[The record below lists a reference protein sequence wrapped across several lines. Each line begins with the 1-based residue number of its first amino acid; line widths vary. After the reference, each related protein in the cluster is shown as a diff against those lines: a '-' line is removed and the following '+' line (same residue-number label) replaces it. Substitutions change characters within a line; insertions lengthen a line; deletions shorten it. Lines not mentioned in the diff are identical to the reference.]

1 MQRIRVRRANSLL
14 AAALLAAHVM
24 LGSSRVS
31 IADNDGAAFRDL
43 ATGSDF
49 RVRVAAALAL
59 GKSKNKNARFALERA
74 LRDAHPAVRSA
85 AAAAL
90 GQLGDPLALP
100 ALRGAS
106 QREKIVGV
114 KNQMDQVVTRLSAHA
129 KKGKPKYLVSVGKL
143 DNKSGVSGASLLG
156 ALRESTRER
165 MAQVPGVE
173 VLDDGA
179 DVGAA
184 SKSRNLPAFALDGSI
199 TQLKKKQATG
209 SIAYAARV
217 EYLIR
222 KMPDHTLKGT
232 MMGAAQAT
240 ADTAQVRG
248 PAELTQL
255 QLDAVAGAVDGA
267 LRGAGKALEAA
278 TR

>member
-1 MQRIRVRRANSLL
+1 MRRATSVL
-14 AAALLAAHVM
+14 AAALLAAQVM
-24 LGSSRVS
+24 FGASRVS
-31 IADNDGAAFRDL
+31 IADDGAAFRDL
-43 ATGSDF
+43 ATASDF

-90 GQLGDPLALP
+90 GQLGDPASLP
-100 ALRGAS
+100 SLRSAA

-114 KNQMDQVVTRLSAHA
+114 KNQLDQVVSRLSIGV
-129 KKGKPKYLVSVGKL
+129 KKSKPKYLVSVGKL
-143 DNKSGVSGASLLG
+143 DNKSGIRGASLLG
-156 ALRESTRER
+156 ALRDSTRER
-165 MAQVPGVE
+165 MSQVPGVE
-173 VLDDGA
+173 VLADGDD
-179 DVGAA
+179 VVAA

-199 TQLKKKQATG
+199 TQLAKKQATG
-209 SIAYAARV
+209 SISYAARV

-232 MMGAAQAT
+232 MSGAAQAI
-240 ADTAQVRG
+240 ADTTEVRG
-248 PAELTQL
+248 PAQLTQL